1 MFILSQELLAVAV
14 GKGDYEGSAF
24 INKATASQ
32 VRDGDFVENTLEG
45 MASMANKLSKAGT
58 AVASLEFSL
67 PGKGRMPMAKV
78 ITGLKAG
85 KILAYQYHGDGY
97 DNPDR
102 RIKLGFIVDIA
113 AKNAQYAENAKKQ
126 AARKGGKKKPAS
138 KGKAKPVKKGF
149 IS

>member
-14 GKGDYEGSAF
+14 GKGDSEGSAF

-32 VRDGDFVENTLEG
+32 VRDGDVVENTLEG
-45 MASMANKLSKAGT
+45 MAAMANKLSKAGT

-85 KILAYQYHGDGY
+85 KIMAYQYHGEDY
-97 DNPDR
+97 DNPQR
-102 RIKLGFIVDIA
+102 QIKLGFILDIG
-113 AKNAQYAENAKKQ
+113 AKNAQYAENAKKR

-138 KGKAKPVKKGF
+138 KGKTKPVKKGF

>member
-14 GKGDYEGSAF
+14 GKGDYKGSAF

-45 MASMANKLSKAGT
+45 MATLANKLSEAGA

-85 KILAYQYHGDGY
+85 KIMAYQYHGEDY
-97 DNPDR
+97 DNPQR
-102 RIKLGFIVDIA
+102 QIKLGFILDIG
-113 AKNAQYAENAKKQ
+113 AKNAQYAENAKKR

-138 KGKAKPVKKGF
+138 KGKTKPVKKGF